1 MAKRY
6 GDVIDLSLGDSDI
19 PSSKEVID
27 EMYKDA
33 LAGHTKYTEHLGDI
47 ELRQEICKMYKAD
60 HGCDFSVDNI
70 MVTSGGTHGMYLLME
85 SILDEGDEVIVV
97 SPYYVYYRNQIEL
110 PRGKVVVYNTTK
122 KNNFEIDL
130 DSLESIIT
138 SRTKAIII
146 NSPNNPTGRVY
157 HEKTIIGL
165 IDLSYKY
172 NFLIVAD
179 DIYTGLNFTSRK
191 KPLCAYSP
199 RSPRIVTVSSFSKDY
214 SMTGFRLGYIV
225 GETRLIDCIKNVNES
240 ISFTV
245 NSLAQRAGIH
255 TLRNRKNIRN
265 KLFDQYKERLTY
277 AYQRIEG
284 LKNISCNMSEGTFYL
299 FADISSTGLSS
310 EQVCERILKEA
321 RVLVIPGNSFGQAGE
336 GFIRI
341 ACTSEIDLLKEA
353 FDRIEKLSIFR

>member
-19 PSSKEVID
+19 PCSKEVID
-27 EMYKDA
+27 GMYKDT
-33 LAGHTKYTEHLGDI
+33 LAGHTKYTAHLGDI
-47 ELRQEICKMYKAD
+47 ELREEICKMYKTD

-85 SILDEGDEVIVV
+85 TILDEGDEVIVI
-97 SPYYVYYRNQIEL
+97 SPYYVYYRAQIEL
-110 PRGKVVVYNTTK
+110 PRGKLVVYNTSK
-122 KNNFEIDL
+122 EDNFEINLDL
-130 DSLESIIT
+130 LEKVIT

-172 NFLIVAD
+172 NFLIIAD
-179 DIYTGLNFTSRK
+179 DIYTGLNFTARK
-191 KPLCAYSP
+191 KPICAYSP

-225 GETRLIDCIKNVNES
+225 GENRLIDCIKNVNES

-245 NSLAQRAGIH
+245 NSMAQRAGIH
-255 TLRNRKNIRN
+255 TLRNRKAIRN
-265 KLFDQYKERLTY
+265 RLIDEYKERVTY
-277 AYQRIEG
+277 VYERIKS
-284 LKNISCNMSEGTFYL
+284 LKNISCNISEGTFYL
-299 FADISSTGLSS
+299 FVDISTTGLTS
-310 EQVCERILKEA
+310 EKVCEKILDDA
-321 RVLVIPGNSFGQAGE
+321 RVLVIPGSSFGEAGE
-336 GFIRI
+336 GFIRV
-341 ACTSEIDLLKEA
+341 ACTSEIDVLKEA
-353 FDRIEKLSIFR
+353 FDRIEKMGIFR